1 MTKETKTHTRVYP
14 ETVLDKFG
22 ENLTDIFGPEE
33 DQKIHLGSLA
43 DSPEKVEALISKLPN
58 GGILDVYEV
67 FGRNAR
73 VNFIEVAT
81 KVLEMIQESGA
92 FEGYKLP
99 VWDELEDRIGG
110 EKVQWLNM
118 YLKYPVQREIN
129 VGHIVRTILVPWEG
143 WLNDPAFCR
152 KLLDGSYNVNDKQ
165 HGNMGRFIL
174 GAPYALAE
182 VIVSDKESMD
192 ANMYAQRNIHNLPS
206 SFEASL
212 NNRVN
217 RAMEYE
223 REGTPVKLE
232 DKPYYDFYQ
241 ILDDEGSEWRERAG
255 SKGKRDGVCYRAKDL
270 FKHYSTYDRDIF
282 IKGIQVNRQVWPTGE
297 LSHELVWAVG
307 RLLQYY
313 RDVHKLTDSD
323 MRNVTS
329 YIKTVLKEYYPD
341 KDFRTASR
349 GTGKGTFWNDV
360 KDFMGVIKA
369 QDPDDFR
376 GQDKSKEWMM
386 ASALRSMM
394 LNYDHFRT
402 TEKGTH
408 ALVKI
413 DLPAVCR
420 EQDSKCYDIDMPFKV
435 GKERFS
441 IKDAVEFNHA
451 EIDFDEEEDD
461 ELETV

>member
-1 MTKETKTHTRVYP
+1 MTEVKTRIYP
-14 ETVLDKFG
+14 EEVLDKFG
-22 ENLTDIFGPEE
+22 EDLVDIFGPVE

-43 DSPEKVEALISKLPN
+43 NNPEKVETLINKLPN

-73 VNFIEVAT
+73 VRFVDVAI

-99 VWDELEDRIGG
+99 QWVVLEDRIGG
-110 EKVQWLNM
+110 EKVEWDSM

-152 KLLDGSYNVNDKQ
+152 KLSDGSYNVNDKQ
-165 HGNMGRFIL
+165 HGNMGRFII

-192 ANMYAQRNIHNLPS
+192 SNMYAQRNIYNLAS
-206 SFEASL
+206 SWESSA

-217 RAMEYE
+217 RAEAYE
-223 REGTPVKLE
+223 IEGTPVKL
-232 DKPYYDFYQ
+232 DDQPYYDFYQ
-241 ILDDEGSEWRERAG
+241 ILDDEGSEWREKAG
-255 SKGKRDGVCYRAKDL
+255 PRGKKDGVCYRAKDL
-270 FKHYSTYDRDIF
+270 FKHYNTFDRDIF
-282 IKGIQVNRQVWPTGE
+282 IKGVQVNRQVWPTGE
-297 LSHELVWAVG
+297 LSHEVVWGVCK
-307 RLLQYY
+307 LLDYY
-313 RDVHKLTDSD
+313 RHEHNFTDSD
-323 MRNVTS
+323 IRNVTS

-341 KDFRTASR
+341 KDFRTAAR

-369 QDPDDFR
+369 NDPDDFR

-408 ALVKI
+408 SLVKI

-420 EQDSKCYDIDMPFKV
+420 EHDSKCYDIDMPFKV
-435 GKERFS
+435 GKDRYS
-441 IKDAVEFNHA
+441 VKDAIVFDHA
-451 EIDFDEEEDD
+451 EIDFDEEDED